1 MCYLYTSFRAVEEF
15 ITCFP
20 QHINLRDDEGL
31 TPLHVAAIANH
42 CDIVTY
48 LAEQVYHSACMYR
61 FACTS
66 CPLHWVKCLYTIIQ
80 MHHDSSTAFQTYN
93 CSVVLPIC
101 VTLCVRNTV
110 RSIQGPWQSTHHYI
124 WQQ

>member
-1 MCYLYTSFRAVEEF
+1 MEEF

-20 QHINLRDDEGL
+20 QHVNLRDDEGL

-48 LAEQVYHSACMYR
+48 LAEQVYHSACMYQ

-66 CPLHWVKCLYTIIQ
+66 CQLHWVKVFVYDHPKYIMIPQQHSKPIT
-80 MHHDSSTAFQTYN
+80 
-93 CSVVLPIC
+93 VLPIC